1 MKYKIKIEADYED
14 LNLNKEDE
22 YIFEYKLLYKFSDKL
37 WIELL
42 ENHNIHNRK
51 SNLEDIMNNSSSYN
65 EEEIEFI
72 SKYNEEFN

>member
-1 MKYKIKIEADYED
+1 M
-14 LNLNKEDE
+14 E
-22 YIFEYKLLYKFSDKL
+22 YQYKLWYKSSYKL

-51 SNLEDIMNNSSSYN
+51 SKLENIMNNSSSYG